1 MNNKIK
7 TLGDQLRNV
16 ITQPIAEPLVIEEK
30 PTIAVTISLSKP
42 TNEIIEKSP
51 SLTDAIATN
60 PPKDIL
66 SSIRDFAYAMD
77 THPGK
82 LRVRLDENTI
92 RMLNQFKLATG
103 VDMNKTIAFALDRM
117 FNECPELKTIIK
129 QSLENFKLWAWF
141 PLSWFY

>member
-16 ITQPIAEPLVIEEK
+16 ITQPIAEPPFIEEK
-30 PTIAVTISLSKP
+30 PASTETIVNTEATIES
-42 TNEIIEKSP
+42 IEKSP
-51 SLTDAIATN
+51 IQTSTAVNN

-129 QSLENFKLWAWF
+129 QSLENFKL
-141 PLSWFY
+141 

>member
-1 MNNKIK
+1 
-7 TLGDQLRNV
+7 
-16 ITQPIAEPLVIEEK
+16 
-30 PTIAVTISLSKP
+30 
-42 TNEIIEKSP
+42 
-51 SLTDAIATN
+51 
-60 PPKDIL
+60 
-66 SSIRDFAYAMD
+66 MD

-129 QSLENFKLWAWF
+129 QSLENFKL
-141 PLSWFY
+141 